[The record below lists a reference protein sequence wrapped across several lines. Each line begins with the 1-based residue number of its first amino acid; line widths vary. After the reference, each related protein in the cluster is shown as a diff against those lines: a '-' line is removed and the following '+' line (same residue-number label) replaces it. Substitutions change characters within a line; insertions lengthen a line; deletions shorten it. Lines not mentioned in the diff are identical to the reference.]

1 MVLEKKKKIDRLYTL
16 VHGAGSQTSEA
27 LGSLSRESGINE
39 DELRAYIAAQNVREH
54 LILEQPRQVP
64 TGNPFIGIEK
74 ERLKDLTKNQNKWIS
89 RGANLELARRDFF
102 YYCHLLAPDF
112 YKPDRGF
119 LLRLCRGLQAFMAS
133 PEETVMIVNLPPRHG
148 KSRTA
153 GLFSQWVYGCNPA
166 AKIMTGSYNETL
178 STTFSKTVRN
188 GIQEVQADP
197 EKFVFRD
204 IFPGVCIKAGDG
216 AMNLWSL
223 EGQYASYLATSPGGT
238 ATGFGASLL
247 IVDDL
252 IKSALEAFN
261 EDLLESQWRWF
272 TDTMLSRLEEG
283 GKIIIIMTRWA
294 SRDLAGRAKE
304 HFSENGILVREMVM
318 QAVQKDGKMLCPE
331 ILSRKSYEM
340 KKAVMSEEIVSA
352 NYQQIPVDLKGCLY
366 TALKTY
372 EMFPVGKECCGIF
385 NYTDTA
391 DTGEDYLCSICY
403 QDYDGDAYITDILY
417 TQDGME
423 ITEPATAAMLE
434 REKVNMAEIESNNGG
449 RGFARNVQKLLKK
462 RLCRRCVVKWFHQSD
477 NKRARILS
485 NSTWVMEHIHFPADW
500 KTRWPEFYRD
510 IVRYQKAGKN
520 AHDDG
525 PDALTGIAE
534 HFVKPQRR
542 AKTGKRRFG
551 L

>member
-39 DELRAYIAAQNVREH
+39 DELRAYIAAQNAREH

-188 GIQEVQADP
+188 GIQEVRADA

-223 EGQYASYLATSPGGT
+223 EGST
-238 ATGFGASLL
+238 
-247 IVDDL
+247 
-252 IKSALEAFN
+252 
-261 EDLLESQWRWF
+261 
-272 TDTMLSRLEEG
+272 
-283 GKIIIIMTRWA
+283 
-294 SRDLAGRAKE
+294 
-304 HFSENGILVREMVM
+304 
-318 QAVQKDGKMLCPE
+318 
-331 ILSRKSYEM
+331 
-340 KKAVMSEEIVSA
+340 
-352 NYQQIPVDLKGCLY
+352 
-366 TALKTY
+366 
-372 EMFPVGKECCGIF
+372 
-385 NYTDTA
+385 
-391 DTGEDYLCSICY
+391 
-403 QDYDGDAYITDILY
+403 
-417 TQDGME
+417 
-423 ITEPATAAMLE
+423 PATWQPPQ
-434 REKVNMAEIESNNGG
+434 G
-449 RGFARNVQKLLKK
+449 ARLPDSG
-462 RLCRRCVVKWFHQSD
+462 RRC
-477 NKRARILS
+477 
-485 NSTWVMEHIHFPADW
+485 
-500 KTRWPEFYRD
+500 
-510 IVRYQKAGKN
+510 
-520 AHDDG
+520 
-525 PDALTGIAE
+525 
-534 HFVKPQRR
+534 
-542 AKTGKRRFG
+542 
-551 L
+551 